1 MAEYK
6 EYEPGMFCWV
16 DLATTD
22 AEGAKKFYSELMGW
36 GTMDTPAGQDMVY
49 TMLQLRGK
57 EVGGLYGMGPEQRS
71 EGLPSHWMSYVSVA
85 DVDETVEKAKSLGG
99 VIIMEPADVFE
110 YGRMAN
116 IQDPTGAVLAVWQP
130 KQHIGALLKNEP
142 QTFCWNELMTNDEEK
157 ASEFY
162 TKLFAWKTQ
171 AQGMANG
178 STYTMFNLG
187 DTAAGGMMKIQEEWG
202 DVPPNWLVY
211 FAVEDCDACVGKVKS
226 LGGEIV
232 VPATDVPEAGK
243 FAIIE
248 DPQGAVFGVI
258 KLKIPEEEQ

>member
-71 EGLPSHWMSYVSVA
+71 EDLPSHWMSYVSVT

-130 KQHIGALLKNEP
+130 KQHIGALVKNEP
-142 QTFCWNELMTNDEEK
+142 GTLCWNELMTRDEQK
-157 ASEFY
+157 AGEFY
-162 TKLFAWKTQ
+162 QKIFGWTAQ
-171 AQGMANG
+171 AQKMGNG
-178 STYTMFNLG
+178 SLYTMFGLG
-187 DTAAGGMMKIQEEWG
+187 DVRVGGMMKIREEWG
-202 DVPPNWLVY
+202 NVPPNWMVY
-211 FAVEDCDACVGKVKS
+211 FAVEDCNVSVGKVGS
-226 LGGEIV
+226 LGGKIV
-232 VPATDVPEAGK
+232 VPVTDIPDVGK
-243 FAIIE
+243 FAVIE
-248 DPQGAVFGVI
+248 DLQSAVFGIV
-258 KLKIPEEEQ
+258 EMRESE